1 MPTRSMADIV
11 SEAIRSFRQYTPDY
25 VASGLVD
32 MSTGLLLGVDT
43 LDGHPRE
50 ILEVLAAATVELFQG
65 RNVLMIEDIWRQRR
79 GRTDEPHYFQE
90 ILVNSSNLV
99 HLFMR
104 SRANVEIVAVVV
116 CRRSVNVGM
125 LLAQARIVL
134 KEMDAALA

>member
-1 MPTRSMADIV
+1 MPTRSMADTV

-65 RNVLMIEDIWRQRR
+65 RNVVMIEDIWRQRR
-79 GRTDEPHYFQE
+79 GVSEGPHYFQE
-90 ILVNSSNLV
+90 VLVNSSNLV

-104 SRANVEIVAVVV
+104 SAANADIVAVVV
-116 CRRSVNVGM
+116 CRRAVNIGM

-134 KEMDAALA
+134 REMDAALG